1 MAEEGR
7 RRAAGPRAHADGG
20 EGRRGTGRV
29 GRLHRGGPAGVA
41 YGADQVA
48 GDLQAAG
55 DRGAVGAA
63 RDRQRPGRGG
73 QRADDR
79 PGVTTQEMWNAVADA
94 CLAELVRIAGA
105 DAPLAVKKNTRAW
118 RDWERS
124 SWSRGS
130 AKRDPAG
137 RFSRW
142 NSVLPDPLDSG
153 GS

>member
-20 EGRRGTGRV
+20 QGLRGTGA
-29 GRLHRGGPAGVA
+29 GGCLHRGGPAGVA

-63 RDRQRPGRGG
+63 RDQQRPGRGG
-73 QRADDR
+73 QGADDR

-118 RDWERS
+118 RGWGRS
-124 SWSRGS
+124 AWSRDS
-130 AKRDPAG
+130 AKRERAG
-137 RFSRW
+137 GFGRG
-142 NSVLPDPLDSG
+142 DSG
-153 GS
+153 LR